1 MKRFLKKVILFLSV
15 PVVLIGIIERVFYID
30 MQERVEARF
39 NQLAKNKTLLM
50 GDSQIQRLDSSLFQD
65 NAAMLGSSGEPYYV
79 TYYKLKR
86 ILDQDMVKVE
96 NVILGVS
103 PHNFSPIYNKILDIE
118 WPEGKKAKKR
128 YFYFLNI
135 QENIYFNYK
144 EMLSP
149 NLIELIWSKPEWG
162 GYVVSENSNP
172 DSVIINKIFKMH
184 YRDDSVNYSSEGMQS
199 DYLELISELCENRGI
214 KLYLVSSPYHKD
226 YLKRISPKYIDHLS
240 AALEGVKYTK
250 YIDFITDDVASG
262 FMSDANHLNSLGSS
276 YYTRKLLEEI
286 SVK

>member
-15 PVVLIGIIERVFYID
+15 PVVLISITELVFYRD
-30 MQERVEARF
+30 MQKRVEARF

-79 TYYKLKR
+79 TYIKLKR
-86 ILDQDMVKVE
+86 ILDQDIVKVE
-96 NVILGVS
+96 NVILGVA
-103 PHNFSPIYNKILDIE
+103 PHNFSPIYNKILDKE
-118 WPEGKKAKKR
+118 LPEGKKAKKR

-172 DSVIINKIFKMH
+172 DSGIIDKIFKMH
-184 YRDDSVNYSSEGMQS
+184 YRDDSVNYSLEGMQS
-199 DYLELISELCENRGI
+199 DYLELISELCENRGL

-226 YLKRISPKYIDHLS
+226 YLTRISPKYIDHLS
-240 AALEGVKYTK
+240 AALEGIKYAK
-250 YIDFITDDVASG
+250 YIDFMTEDVASG